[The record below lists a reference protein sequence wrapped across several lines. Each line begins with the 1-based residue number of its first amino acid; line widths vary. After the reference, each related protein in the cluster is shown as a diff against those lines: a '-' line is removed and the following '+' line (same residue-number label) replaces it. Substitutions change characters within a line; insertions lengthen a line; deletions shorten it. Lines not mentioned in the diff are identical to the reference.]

1 MLLTPG
7 DGSGAGHRSDP
18 VGDVTRWLSARSVWA
33 LFGIFLA
40 WFAAWSVAVFLVLDA
55 VITGGRQEEMATVAA
70 PLMPAIGTL
79 FAFLT
84 AFVIA
89 TEWTQHRDAER
100 NVVLE
105 AGAALRFALACR
117 WPTFDGSAPLRRLV
131 DYLDAVVTAEWP
143 SLVEGR
149 GEEGAGARLAEFEHS
164 AREAVSRA
172 PQLPAPVVAELLQSA
187 DAVAL
192 ARAERVQMAR
202 RELPPALFVLT
213 FISGVVLNLD
223 AISLALQHETLLG
236 IVIGGLVLV
245 IALDL
250 ALVVA
255 IGAPFRGSLRVD
267 ARPVV
272 DVRDRVAGDLAPRG

>member
-1 MLLTPG
+1 MGEL
-7 DGSGAGHRSDP
+7 
-18 VGDVTRWLSARSVWA
+18 TRWLSACSVWA

-40 WFAAWSVAVFLVLDA
+40 WFAAWSVAVFLVLDG
-55 VITGGRQEEMATVAA
+55 VIARSRQEEMATVAA

-105 AGAALRFALACR
+105 AGAALRVGLRAGGPASTERPRPGPGGLPGR
-117 WPTFDGSAPLRRLV
+117 VAPR
-131 DYLDAVVTAEWP
+131 EWP
-143 SLVEGR
+143 ALVEGR
-149 GEEGAGARLAEFEHS
+149 GDEGRGAAGGSSSDRPG
-164 AREAVSRA
+164 AVSRGRSSGARGHRA
-172 PQLPAPVVAELLQSA
+172 PAGCRRGRP
-187 DAVAL
+187 
-192 ARAERVQMAR
+192 ARAERVQIAR
-202 RELPPALFVLT
+202 SELPPALFVLT

-223 AISLALQHETLLG
+223 AISLTLQHETLLA

-267 ARPVV
+267 SRPVV
-272 DVRDRVAGDLAPRG
+272 DVRDHVAGELVPPG

>member
-1 MLLTPG
+1 MPLTSG
-7 DGSGAGHRSDP
+7 DGPGAGP
-18 VGDVTRWLSARSVWA
+18 VGDLTRWLSARSVWA
-33 LFGIFLA
+33 LFGIFLG
-40 WFAAWSVAVFLVLDA
+40 WFAVWSIVVFVVLDA
-55 VITGGRQEEMATVAA
+55 VVAGSRQEEMGTVAA

-105 AGAALRFALACR
+105 AGAALRFGLASQ
-117 WPTFDGSAPLRRLV
+117 WPGVDGTAPTRALV
-131 DYLDAVVTAEWP
+131 DYLD
-143 SLVEGR
+143 
-149 GEEGAGARLAEFEHS
+149 
-164 AREAVSRA
+164 
-172 PQLPAPVVAELLQSA
+172 VVAEREWPALVDGRGDELAETRLEAFERSVRVAAAGAPALPGPVLTELLQAA
-187 DAVAL
+187 DSL
-192 ARAERVQMAR
+192 ATGRAERVQMAR

-223 AISLALQHETLLG
+223 AIALTLQHETLLA

-245 IALDL
+245 IALDM

-267 ARPVV
+267 PQPIRDVAARLSAPVSP
-272 DVRDRVAGDLAPRG
+272 PR